1 MDNDCNKIF
10 TLVESKYDKIKQQFT
25 IAVKKSLKKD
35 FNEDV
40 FHDTI
45 LKCSEK
51 EWSEDVTDEDLLNYL
66 FMAYRTNLIREGQ
79 YACNKYTVIT
89 DDFPDIPLNDIEDNY
104 DYYDLIDKIK
114 SYITKQYNAKTFE
127 ECYDRVVYGKS
138 IKKLEKEYQD
148 TNLRYKLDKIKKE
161 VKKIIK

>member
-25 IAVKKSLKKD
+25 IAVKKSLKAD

-51 EWSEDVTDEDLLNYL
+51 EWSEDVTEEDLLNYL

-89 DDFPDIPLNDIEDNY
+89 DDFPDIPLNDIEENY

-114 SYITKQYNAKTFE
+114 SYIIKQYNAKTFE

>member
-1 MDNDCNKIF
+1 MNNDCNKIF

-25 IAVKKSLKKD
+25 MAVRKSLKVD

-51 EWSEDVTDEDLLNYL
+51 EWPEDVTDEQLLNYL
-66 FMAYRTNLIREGQ
+66 FMAYRTNLIRESQ
-79 YACNKYTVIT
+79 YAYNKNTVIT
-89 DDFPDIPLNDIEDNY
+89 DEFPEIPHNDIEENY
-104 DYYDLIDKIK
+104 EYYDLINQIK
-114 SYITKQYNAKTFE
+114 SYIIKQYNAKTYE

-138 IKKLEKEYQD
+138 IKKLEDEYQD
-148 TNLRYKLDKIKKE
+148 TNLRYKLNKIKKE
-161 VKKIIK
+161 VEKIIK